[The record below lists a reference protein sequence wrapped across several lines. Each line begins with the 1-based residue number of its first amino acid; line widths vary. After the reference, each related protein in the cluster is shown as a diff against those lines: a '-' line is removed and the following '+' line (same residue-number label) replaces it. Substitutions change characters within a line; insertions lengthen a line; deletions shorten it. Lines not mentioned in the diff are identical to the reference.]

1 MNDRIVGNS
10 QNLISGDLALKMME
24 ILFFAFLTGY
34 MIFRLWSI
42 LGKRDGFEGPPSTQ
56 DQGKKADNVIPMPM
70 RPLKERISTDEDNST
85 PEISSVVENGL
96 KKLQAADPSFHLD
109 PFISGAVRAFEMIV
123 EAYAKGDKTTLKP
136 LLSTAVYKS
145 FVNDLKDREEAGQ
158 TVETKIIKIK
168 DPEVLD
174 IEIKGKQEQI
184 TLKFTSEQITIT
196 KDTKGQILDNPAHL
210 SLTMNDIWTFS
221 RTIGSKNPNWVLVAT
236 RIEGN

>member
-10 QNLISGDLALKMME
+10 QYLTSGDLALKMME

-42 LGKRDGFEGPPSTQ
+42 LGKRDGFEGPPSTENT
-56 DQGKKADNVIPMPM
+56 GKKADNVIPMPV
-70 RPLKERISTDEDNST
+70 RPLKEQITTVDDSTTTQVSSAV
-85 PEISSVVENGL
+85 EIGI
-96 KKLQAADPSFHLD
+96 KKLQAADPSFNLD
-109 PFISGAVRAFEMIV
+109 PFLSGAVRAFEMIV
-123 EAYAKGDKTTLKP
+123 EAYAKGDKDTLKP
-136 LLSTAVYKS
+136 LLSPAVYKS
-145 FVNDLKDREEAGQ
+145 FVSDLKDREESGQ
-158 TVETKIIKIK
+158 TVETKIIKIR

-174 IEIKGKQEQI
+174 IAIKGKQEQI
-184 TLKFTSEQITIT
+184 TLKFTSDQITIT
-196 KDTKGQILDNPAHL
+196 KDAKGQILDNPAHL

>member
-10 QNLISGDLALKMME
+10 QYLISGDLALKMME

-42 LGKRDGFEGPPSTQ
+42 LGKRDGFEGPPSAQNSET
-56 DQGKKADNVIPMPM
+56 KADNVIPMPM
-70 RPLKERISTDEDNST
+70 RPLKEQIATAEDNTTVEVNSAV
-85 PEISSVVENGL
+85 EIGI
-96 KKLQAADPSFHLD
+96 KKLQAADPSFRLD
-109 PFISGAVRAFEMIV
+109 PFLSGAVRAFEMIV
-123 EAYAKGDKTTLKP
+123 EAYAKGDKGTLKP
-136 LLSTAVYKS
+136 LLSPVVYKS
-145 FVNDLKDREEAGQ
+145 FVNDLKDREESGQ
-158 TVETKIIKIK
+158 TVETKIIKLK

-174 IEIKGKQEQI
+174 IEVKGKQEQI
-184 TLKFTSEQITIT
+184 TLKFTSDQITIT
-196 KDTKGQILDNPAHL
+196 KDAKGQILDNPAHL